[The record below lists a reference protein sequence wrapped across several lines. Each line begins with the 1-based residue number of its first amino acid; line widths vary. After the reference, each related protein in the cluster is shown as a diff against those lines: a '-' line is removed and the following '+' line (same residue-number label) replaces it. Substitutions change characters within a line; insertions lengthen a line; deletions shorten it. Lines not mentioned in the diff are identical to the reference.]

1 MIQINLLPHREARR
15 AADVKQQGMLLLLCL
30 IVCAGGIWI
39 VDSRVRSQIERTQ
52 VRVRQMEQDI
62 EQYKPQQAQV
72 AAFREKKKELEA
84 KLDVIE
90 GLDRARSGPVR
101 VMDEL
106 ATFTPE
112 RLWLTRIATEAGRIT
127 LQGESL
133 DNELVAD
140 FLRGL
145 NASAYFRNVDL
156 ENTKLGAE
164 SEGLKLVNF
173 TITAELTAPA
183 DEPAEAPETAPAAPA
198 PGAASASAPGAAG

>member
-1 MIQINLLPHREARR
+1 MIEINLLPHREARR
-15 AADVKQQGMLLLLCL
+15 VADLKQHGMLLLLCL
-30 IVCAGGIWI
+30 ILAGGGIF
-39 VDSRVRSQIERTQ
+39 VVQRRLTDQIERTQ
-52 VRVRQMEQDI
+52 IRVHQMEMDI
-62 EQYKPQQAQV
+62 EQYKPQQKQV
-72 AAFREKKKELEA
+72 QMFREKKKELEA

-112 RLWLTRIATEAGRIT
+112 RLWLTKLSTSGGRIT

-164 SEGLKLVNF
+164 SDGLKLVNF
-173 TITAELTAPA
+173 TITADLTSP
-183 DEPAEAPETAPAAPA
+183 DEKA
-198 PGAASASAPGAAG
+198 AASSEAKKEG

>member
-1 MIQINLLPHREARR
+1 MIEINLLPHREARR
-15 AADVKQQGMLLLLCL
+15 VHDVKQQVLLLVLCL
-30 IVCAGGIWI
+30 LVTVGAIW
-39 VDSRVRSQIERTQ
+39 VVHSRLESQIERTQ

-62 EQYKPQQAQV
+62 EQYKPQQKQV
-72 AAFREKKKELEA
+72 QVFREKKKELEA

-112 RLWLTRIATEAGRIT
+112 RLWLTKLSTSGGRIT

-145 NASAYFRNVDL
+145 NASRYFVNVDL

-164 SEGLKLVNF
+164 TEGLKLVNF
-173 TITAELTAPA
+173 TITADLATPTDDA
-183 DEPAEAPETAPAAPA
+183 DASSDSAE
-198 PGAASASAPGAAG
+198 G

>member
-1 MIQINLLPHREARR
+1 MIEINLLPHREARR
-15 AADVKQQGMLLLLCL
+15 VADLKQHGMLLLLCL
-30 IVCAGGIWI
+30 IVTVGGLF
-39 VDSRVRSQIERTQ
+39 VVQHRLDDQIERTQ
-52 VRVRQMEQDI
+52 ARVHQMEMDI
-62 EQYKPQQAQV
+62 EQYKPQQKQV
-72 AAFREKKKELEA
+72 QMFREKKKELEA

-106 ATFTPE
+106 ATFTPD
-112 RLWLTRIATEAGRIT
+112 RLWLTKLSTSGGKIT

-156 ENTKLGAE
+156 QNTKLGAE
-164 SEGLKLVNF
+164 SDGLKLVNF
-173 TITAELTAPA
+173 TITAELTSP
-183 DEPAEAPETAPAAPA
+183 DEKAA
-198 PGAASASAPGAAG
+198 AAGSEAKKEG

>member
-1 MIQINLLPHREARR
+1 MIEINLLPHREARR
-15 AADVKQQGMLLLLCL
+15 VHDVKQQVLLLVLCL
-30 IVCAGGIWI
+30 LVTFGVIW
-39 VDSRVRSQIERTQ
+39 VVHSRLENQIERTQ

-62 EQYKPQQAQV
+62 EQYKPQQKQV
-72 AAFREKKKELEA
+72 QIFREKKKELEA

-112 RLWLTRIATEAGRIT
+112 RLWLTKLSTSGGRIT

-145 NASAYFRNVDL
+145 NASRYFVNVDL

-164 SEGLKLVNF
+164 TEGLKLVNF
-173 TITAELTAPA
+173 TITADLASPTDDA
-183 DEPAEAPETAPAAPA
+183 DA
-198 PGAASASAPGAAG
+198 GADAVEG